1 MVGDERLGA
10 FVYLNDGQGGF
21 NSGWPLGEKGLVP
34 YAIAIGDLNRDSKA
48 DVVIGYV
55 TAPGSVFFNDGT
67 GRSFAQVRFGD
78 GRGTVYGLALG
89 DLNGDR
95 YPDIVAARSDAP
107 NIMYFSGK

>member
-21 NSGWPLGEKGLVP
+21 NSGLQLGEKGLVP

-67 GRSFAQVRFGD
+67 GRELRASTLWGWARD
-78 GRGTVYGLALG
+78 GVWTCSRRSERGWLSGHC
-89 DLNGDR
+89 R
-95 YPDIVAARSDAP
+95 RSKQRA
-107 NIMYFSGK
+107 